1 MVSLFHNPL
10 NSVLC
15 CIIMKLLLFD
25 VDGTLTPA
33 RQKITLEMIRM
44 LETCKKEYTLG
55 FVGGSDIKKQYEQLG
70 DAIDLFTY
78 WFPQNGVQAYKNGV
92 KFHDNN
98 MVSTIGEDQYQLL
111 INDCMKDLAAQSLPF
126 KRGTFIEHRTG
137 MINVAPPGRSCSTTQ
152 RDLFE
157 AYDKEHNVR
166 SDMVELLRE
175 TFPSLT
181 FSIGGQISFDVFPR
195 GWDKRYCLQFLDF
208 EEIHFFGDKTYAGGN
223 DHEIFHD
230 PRVFGNT
237 VTSPADTIN
246 LLKTLINNQ

>member
-1 MVSLFHNPL
+1 
-10 NSVLC
+10 
-15 CIIMKLLLFD
+15 MKLLLFD
-25 VDGTLTPA
+25 VDGTLTLS
-33 RQKITLEMIRM
+33 RQKIDGDMVSLLKR
-44 LETCKKEYTLG
+44 LKQDYVLG
-55 FVGGSDIKKQYEQLG
+55 FVGGSDIIKQHEQLG
-70 DAIDLFTY
+70 DTIHLFTY

-98 MVSTIGEDQYQLL
+98 MVSTIGEHVYQSLV
-111 INDCMKDLAAQSLPF
+111 NDCMLQLAAQTLPF
-126 KRGTFIEHRTG
+126 KRGTFLEHRTG
-137 MINVAPPGRSCSTTQ
+137 MLNVAPAGRSCSIME
-152 RDLFE
+152 RDDFE
-157 AYDKEHNVR
+157 RFDNEHNVR
-166 SDMVELLRE
+166 EGMVTELSQKY
-175 TFPSLT
+175 PNLT
-181 FSIGGQISFDVFPR
+181 FSIGGQISIDIFPR